1 MRELELQ
8 EFVDEIY
15 TDFQSNEDTE
25 YIFFLGA
32 GCSKSSGIA
41 LASELAK
48 EWYEQLQNQTTKFNK
63 FNRKHGIS
71 DSQNLDFGKYYFEIF
86 EELFPTPLAQQKEIQ
101 RITNDDKVN
110 PSLGYYVLASLMQK
124 TPFNTVV
131 TTNFDNLIQ
140 DALIYSGNKRA
151 LVITHQ
157 DLAKFIKRDNTPLIT
172 KIHGDAH
179 MHPFNNT
186 DDTKNIPTELKG
198 AIQGLFIN
206 AKVICIGYSGN
217 DESIA
222 DLLEGCNRIDQVY
235 WLNSSEPIGV
245 KISSW
250 WEKLS
255 TKTYINEYDFD
266 KIMIVIKSKFD
277 IESPDFEQ
285 RAKILKDRYDSA
297 VLEEIEDIE
306 KMEDKTYLDYFI
318 LGGTYY
324 SQKEYDKAIEAYLN
338 AIALNPSN
346 DDAYNNIGLTYSS
359 QKEYSKAI
367 EAYQKALELNH
378 KNDIVYHN
386 FGNVHS
392 YRKEYSKAIEC
403 YQKALELNP
412 KSDDTYYTLGLVYGK
427 QEEYSKAIENYQKAI
442 ELNPKNSSA
451 YVNLF
456 EIQVIQEKPI
466 QRELE
471 KKYVELFEKN
481 KNKLMQFEMLKIISF
496 ILERKEINLNE
507 WLNNYKDY
515 NLGNWSFDEL
525 DSWINKKEESEI
537 KEMLLEA
544 INVFK
549 SKVA

>member
-15 TDFQSNEDTE
+15 IDFQSNEDTE

-63 FNRKHGIS
+63 FNSKHGIT

-86 EELFPTPLAQQKEIQ
+86 EELFPTPLMQQKEIQ
-101 RITNDDKVN
+101 KITNDDKVN

-124 TPFNTVV
+124 TPFNTIV

-186 DDTKNIPTELKG
+186 DDTKKIPTELKG
-198 AIQGLFIN
+198 AIQGLFTN

-235 WLNSSEPIGV
+235 WLNSSEPIDV
-245 KISSW
+245 QLSNW

-266 KIMIVIKSKFD
+266 KIMSVIKSKFE
-277 IESPDFEQ
+277 IKSPNFEK
-285 RAKILKDRYDSA
+285 RAKILQDRYESA
-297 VLEEIEDIE
+297 IQEEIEDIE
-306 KMEDKTYLDYFI
+306 QMEDKTYLDYHI
-318 LGGTYY
+318 LGDSYY
-324 SQKEYDKAIEAYLN
+324 NKKDYDNAIKAYQKVIELNPENYKAYYDLGLSYGKKEEYDN
-338 AIALNPSN
+338 
-346 DDAYNNIGLTYSS
+346 
-359 QKEYSKAI
+359 AI
-367 EAYQKALELNH
+367 EAYQK
-378 KNDIVYHN
+378 V
-386 FGNVHS
+386 
-392 YRKEYSKAIEC
+392 IEI
-403 YQKALELNP
+403 NP
-412 KSDDTYYTLGLVYGK
+412 
-427 QEEYSKAIENYQKAI
+427 EN
-442 ELNPKNSSA
+442 ESA
-451 YVNLF
+451 YTNLL
-456 EIQVIQEKPI
+456 EIQVMKDLP
-466 QRELE
+466 LS
-471 KKYVELFEKN
+471 VEFEKRYVQLFN
-481 KNKLMQFEMLKIISF
+481 DKKSFMKYEMLKIISF
-496 ILERKEINLNE
+496 IFENKEVNLDK
-507 WLNNYKDY
+507 WLNDYQEY
-515 NLGNWSFDEL
+515 NLGDWSFFEL
-525 DSWINKKEESEI
+525 DRWVNKKEGEI
-537 KEMLLEA
+537 KEKLLEA

-549 SKVA
+549 TKVS